1 MIEKQISQAIEN
13 RFSVV
18 YFISRITMLV
28 VVDYCVGAG
37 IYKKTISFFHA
48 GRWQRV
54 MFVSSM
60 HDDQNIIGFC
70 PCLLYIVGIVI

>member
-37 IYKKTISFFHA
+37 IYKK
-48 GRWQRV
+48 R
-54 MFVSSM
+54 
-60 HDDQNIIGFC
+60 
-70 PCLLYIVGIVI
+70 

>member
-37 IYKKTISFFHA
+37 IYKKTISFMRGDGNA
-48 GRWQRV
+48 
-54 MFVSSM
+54 
-60 HDDQNIIGFC
+60 
-70 PCLLYIVGIVI
+70 